1 MEHSDGNSGSGQ
13 SATRPRRSWRHYW
26 KTPVCFGFG
35 FCILQ
40 ILVAIVRFGT
50 MDSGNPTNLLFAIPS
65 IVSGL
70 ILFFL
75 AGLLVGLLAQ
85 YLLKGVVGPWR
96 TWILVGFAVATPF
109 AVLFSLVGGLLGP
122 HMVVIGALVPYLLL
136 AGIPLLIRRCLRRFH
151 SPPTR
156 EKDPTA
162 GCDGDGEAARPV

>member
-1 MEHSDGNSGSGQ
+1 MEHTDGNSGGGQ
-13 SATRPRRSWRHYW
+13 RPRRSWRRYW
-26 KTPVCFGFG
+26 KTPVCFGLG

-50 MDSGNPTNLLFAIPS
+50 MDSWNPMSLLFAIPD
-65 IVSGL
+65 IVLGL

-109 AVLFSLVGGLLGP
+109 AVLFSLVGGLIGL

-136 AGIPLLIRRCLRRFH
+136 AGIPLLILRSLRRFR
-151 SPPTR
+151 SPPT
-156 EKDPTA
+156 
-162 GCDGDGEAARPV
+162 